1 MKKGLVSI
9 IIPCYNSSKYLDDC
23 LSALINQS
31 YKNLEVII
39 VNDGSTDNS
48 KRIIESYFDKFNN
61 NRIILKLINQ
71 NNQGVASA
79 VNNGLKYATGEYLM
93 WQDSDDWY
101 EYDAVESLVNYLNEK
116 NLNVARG
123 EVAVRNNETIQKI
136 EYIGRSNSPKDCNIF
151 KKYLYEYDSY
161 CFSGI
166 FICRMKHFDKCIPG
180 RNIYTSRG
188 GQNWQLI
195 LPITYKQK
203 CGYLNKVVYNYRVLK
218 DSHSHSVVR
227 KKDLLERYNTHED
240 ILLHVINGIEINKE
254 EKNKYIHDIK
264 LKYIKKKIKILL
276 SNKII
281 KKMIKVIKN
290 DKKNH
295 KKNTRI

>member
-151 KKYLYEYDSY
+151 KK
-161 CFSGI
+161 
-166 FICRMKHFDKCIPG
+166 
-180 RNIYTSRG
+180 
-188 GQNWQLI
+188 
-195 LPITYKQK
+195 
-203 CGYLNKVVYNYRVLK
+203 
-218 DSHSHSVVR
+218 
-227 KKDLLERYNTHED
+227 
-240 ILLHVINGIEINKE
+240 
-254 EKNKYIHDIK
+254 
-264 LKYIKKKIKILL
+264 
-276 SNKII
+276 
-281 KKMIKVIKN
+281 
-290 DKKNH
+290 
-295 KKNTRI
+295 